1 MELLSKQRRAKLE
14 AFVDLKNL
22 AYNFRVMRR
31 YAGDSRVCCVVKA
44 DAYGHGAWECVRRL
58 AEEGADF
65 FAVSSVAEAEEVRLA
80 LAEYG
85 DSVGILI
92 LGYTL
97 PEDTDLL
104 LKYHITQTVFSK
116 EYAEQLRNAV
126 QTCRKNGT
134 AGEKER
140 LSVHIKIDTG
150 MNRLGFS
157 PDAVG
162 EILSV
167 CAMEELSPDGIFT
180 HFAQSDTPA
189 SPMTEE
195 QYARFCGC
203 IDALA
208 ENGRRF
214 ALRHCCN
221 SAAITD
227 FPQMRMDMVRLGV
240 ELYGLKPS
248 DETVL
253 PAEGLRPVMT
263 LKTVIS
269 HIHTVRAGESV
280 GYGASFVPEHDI
292 RLATLPVGYA
302 DGFVRT
308 YGGWSVRIRG
318 KDAPIR
324 GKICMDQCMA
334 DITDIPDAAVGDEV
348 LLFGENARSADE
360 LAACAGTIG
369 YETLCLI
376 GRRVPRVYER

>member
-1 MELLSKQRRAKLE
+1 MENE
-14 AFVDLKNL
+14 LKRTWAEINLDNL
-22 AYNFRVMRR
+22 AHNYHTIARQV
-31 YAGDSRVCCVVKA
+31 GEGVKLLGVVKA

-58 AEEGADF
+58 ANEGADF

-80 LAEYG
+80 LTEYG
-85 DSVGILI
+85 DAVGILI

-116 EYAEQLRNAV
+116 EYACQLRNAV
-126 QTCRKNGT
+126 QSCRKNGT

-189 SPMTEE
+189 SSMTEE

-208 ENGRRF
+208 EHGRRF
-214 ALRHCCN
+214 AIRHCCN

-227 FPQMRMDMVRLGV
+227 FPRMRMDMVRLGI

-269 HIHTVRAGESV
+269 HIHTVPDGESV
-280 GYGASFVPEHDI
+280 GYGASYVPEHDI

-302 DGFVRT
+302 DGFVRA

-360 LAACAGTIG
+360 LAARAGTIG

-376 GRRVPRVYER
+376 GRRVPRVYVP